1 MKLSILMLQGEIIEF
16 LYLYKLNKTIMLKRI
31 FNQVLLLPQII
42 IDFNPT
48 DMGITHAMYSFIFL
62 LFSK

>member
-1 MKLSILMLQGEIIEF
+1 MLQGEIVEF

-48 DMGITHAMYSFIFL
+48 DMRITRTMYSSIFL